1 MASRAHVIR
10 TTASVLLTLAV
21 VFLLIRFVL
30 ELPVLYDY
38 LRTLSRSY
46 WTLLASL
53 LYAGAFY
60 VRAVAWRVADQR
72 QAPLPIYL
80 TSLYLGLA
88 VNHLSPV
95 KLGEGVRLLTARAIA
110 SPLKRTTA
118 ILVAQRGIDL
128 VVLGLFVSLGLLAT
142 KTALPAGIAIVLGV
156 LALVVVRP
164 FLRTMY
170 ALIGYGT
177 LAWCLEAGAVYCLF
191 LGVNAVL
198 PFPLVLIAMSAG
210 VLSGIAQFTP
220 GGLGAYEL
228 AMGTVLQTAGVDHPY
243 ELALMTHTFKY
254 AFAFIAPLYF
264 LVRHH
269 RSVTLLFRQF
279 KNQQK
284 GGSS

>member
-1 MASRAHVIR
+1 MASRARVIR
-10 TTASVLLTLAV
+10 TTASVLLTFAV

-38 LRTLSRSY
+38 LHILLRSY
-46 WTLLASL
+46 WTLIASV
-53 LYAGAFY
+53 LYALAFY
-60 VRAVAWRVADQR
+60 VRAVAWRIADQR

-88 VNHLSPV
+88 INHLSPV
-95 KLGEGVRLLTARAIA
+95 KLGEGVRLLAARAIA

-128 VVLGLFVSLGLLAT
+128 VVLGLFVTLGLLTT
-142 KTALPAGIAIVLGV
+142 KTSLPAGIAFALGV
-156 LALVVVRP
+156 LVLIIVRP
-164 FLRTMY
+164 FLQTMY
-170 ALIGYGT
+170 PLIGYGT
-177 LAWCLEAGAVYCLF
+177 LAWCLEASAVYCL
-191 LGVNAVL
+191 LVGVNTIL
-198 PFPLVLIAMSAG
+198 PFPLVLVAMSAG

-220 GGLGAYEL
+220 GGLGTYEL
-228 AMGTVLQTAGVDHPY
+228 AMGTVLQTAGVEHPY

-254 AFAFIAPLYF
+254 AFAFIAPFYF

-269 RSVTLLFRQF
+269 AVVTLLFRQF
-279 KNQQK
+279 KHQQK